1 MVRKTAKGPLSRVEV
16 LVLQALVK
24 RHVKSAGGTHILKV
38 PAHAR
43 HHTYIRTA
51 MAKKT
56 ANKVSSRQV
65 YRRMDAVQEFS
76 NLHGASPEGT
86 APIQKKLSG
95 RWADA
100 ESYQVNV
107 PQLGTLE
114 LCCDMRAS
122 NCQLQVMR
130 SHLTSWG
137 LPVLCG
143 WRIVLKQKKELWYNV
158 SVEPLHLQV
167 SLDKKE
173 NVSVFATVPVLRVES
188 MRHRLTRKVELL
200 LSRDKLPWPAWLPK
214 DTLVIVL
221 NLDAG
226 KGTMKLTLRL
236 LNVANHRSRVHVDCI
251 VWFSAMETYKNIV
264 QTCRQHL
271 KEVQSLHL
279 QQLLFGGHF
288 RKVMFIHASNFK
300 MQSITSGHAGQSC
313 TFFSPFCL
321 GSDLSAGIISG
332 GPILSKYLHLARSQ
346 VSAGSHDGEVVATHY
361 VDIRRLEEVEA
372 CAKECDALEVAQLQK
387 AKVPKKPIGSA
398 QTMSIT
404 HPPIF
409 WLGVDYCLPA
419 PLHCN
424 LGIVTNGMDALESL
438 LVKFD
443 RQLCTEGPIP
453 EALEER
459 RQRWNNAA
467 LQVARCKQEVEL
479 KLREVQELQNR
490 IDEAKRKIDDL
501 NVDSDQ
507 SSGDEGD
514 ADDVGLAWLER
525 RRRQNQRS
533 RRQRSERR
541 AVRSSLQVGELEEAM
556 SRARCAFLEAEG
568 ELKFATQLPDTS
580 YEALESA
587 SDIHMVRL
595 KTVCKQFRVNK
606 GAYLGHGYTG
616 DICKKICTME
626 TSMLACFRQLHV
638 SNNVKALLGTGPQ
651 DP

>member
-1 MVRKTAKGPLSRVEV
+1 MVRKTAKGPLSRLEL

-43 HHTYIRTA
+43 HHTYIRTT

-76 NLHGASPEGT
+76 NLHGASPDGT
-86 APIQKKLSG
+86 ALIQKKLSG

-137 LPVLCG
+137 LPVLRG
-143 WRIVLKQKKELWYNV
+143 WRTVLKQKKELWYNV

-167 SLDKKE
+167 SLDKKK
-173 NVSVFATVPVLRVES
+173 NVPVFATVPVLRVES
-188 MRHRLTRKVELL
+188 VRHWLTRKVELL
-200 LSRDKLPWPAWLPK
+200 LSRDKLLWPAWLPK
-214 DTLVIVL
+214 DTLVIEL

-236 LNVANHRSRVHVDCI
+236 LNVANSRSRVHVDCI
-251 VWFSAMETYKNIV
+251 VWFPAMETYANIV

-271 KEVQSLHL
+271 QEVQSLHL
-279 QQLLFGGHF
+279 QQLLFGGHL
-288 RKVMFIHASNFK
+288 RKVMFIHASDFK
-300 MQSITSGHAGQSC
+300 MQSTTSGHAGQSC

-332 GPILSKYLHLARSQ
+332 GPILSKYRHLARPQ

-361 VDIRRLEEVEA
+361 VHIRRLEEVEA
-372 CAKECDALEVAQLQK
+372 CAKEYAALEVARLQK
-387 AKVPKKPIGSA
+387 AKVPKKPTGSA

-424 LGIVTNGMDALESL
+424 LGIVTNGMDALDSL
-438 LVKFD
+438 L
-443 RQLCTEGPIP
+443 Q
-453 EALEER
+453 
-459 RQRWNNAA
+459 W
-467 LQVARCKQEVEL
+467 
-479 KLREVQELQNR
+479 
-490 IDEAKRKIDDL
+490 
-501 NVDSDQ
+501 
-507 SSGDEGD
+507 
-514 ADDVGLAWLER
+514 
-525 RRRQNQRS
+525 
-533 RRQRSERR
+533 
-541 AVRSSLQVGELEEAM
+541 
-556 SRARCAFLEAEG
+556 
-568 ELKFATQLPDTS
+568 
-580 YEALESA
+580 
-587 SDIHMVRL
+587 
-595 KTVCKQFRVNK
+595 
-606 GAYLGHGYTG
+606 
-616 DICKKICTME
+616 
-626 TSMLACFRQLHV
+626 
-638 SNNVKALLGTGPQ
+638 
-651 DP
+651 

>member
-1 MVRKTAKGPLSRVEV
+1 MLGGRGLWNSLRIHPQRSARV
-16 LVLQALVK
+16 QS
-24 RHVKSAGGTHILKV
+24 SA
-38 PAHAR
+38 
-43 HHTYIRTA
+43 
-51 MAKKT
+51 
-56 ANKVSSRQV
+56 
-65 YRRMDAVQEFS
+65 EFS
-76 NLHGASPEGT
+76 NLHGASLDGT
-86 APIQKKLSG
+86 ALIQKKLSG

-137 LPVLCG
+137 L
-143 WRIVLKQKKELWYNV
+143 
-158 SVEPLHLQV
+158 
-167 SLDKKE
+167 
-173 NVSVFATVPVLRVES
+173 
-188 MRHRLTRKVELL
+188 
-200 LSRDKLPWPAWLPK
+200 
-214 DTLVIVL
+214 
-221 NLDAG
+221 
-226 KGTMKLTLRL
+226 
-236 LNVANHRSRVHVDCI
+236 
-251 VWFSAMETYKNIV
+251 
-264 QTCRQHL
+264 
-271 KEVQSLHL
+271 
-279 QQLLFGGHF
+279 
-288 RKVMFIHASNFK
+288 
-300 MQSITSGHAGQSC
+300 
-313 TFFSPFCL
+313 
-321 GSDLSAGIISG
+321 
-332 GPILSKYLHLARSQ
+332 
-346 VSAGSHDGEVVATHY
+346 
-361 VDIRRLEEVEA
+361 
-372 CAKECDALEVAQLQK
+372 
-387 AKVPKKPIGSA
+387 GSA

-409 WLGVDYCLPA
+409 WLGVDYYCLPA

-467 LQVARCKQEVEL
+467 LQVAQCKQEAEL
-479 KLREVQELQNR
+479 KLLIREVQELQNR

-541 AVRSSLQVGELEEAM
+541 AARFALQVGELEEAM
-556 SRARCAFLEAEG
+556 GRARCAFLEAEG
-568 ELKFATQLPDTS
+568 ELKLATQLHDTS

-587 SDIHMVRL
+587 SGIHMVRW

-616 DICKKICTME
+616 DICKKISTLEVCVPLTNCLLEEFRPQLQVLKRFAKVCKGFKSGPMCTDCWQVLLISE
-626 TSMLACFRQLHV
+626 THPGSLTFLSFGV
-638 SNNVKALLGTGPQ
+638 PPSVVFLPLPFLKPPPPPSSTLL
-651 DP
+651 